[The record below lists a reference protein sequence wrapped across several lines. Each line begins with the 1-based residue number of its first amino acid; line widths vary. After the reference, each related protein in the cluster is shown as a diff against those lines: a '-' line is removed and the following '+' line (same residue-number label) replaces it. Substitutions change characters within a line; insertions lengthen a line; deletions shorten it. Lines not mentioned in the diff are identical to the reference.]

1 MQIIAEIYFK
11 EVFYMTNAQNNK
23 KMKQE
28 MNMRDFFKM
37 NIQDNI
43 FYFYTFKLIRSV
55 SLKKILYEIQFII
68 ILRGVIVNDYEIIQ
82 KWKAGL
88 TKNKLAE
95 IYRRQFNQQ
104 IRIIRSSM
112 RHRHDGKFITNYESL
127 AHVEKIIYKYL
138 KNNNK

>member
-28 MNMRDFFKM
+28 MNMRNFFKM

-55 SLKKILYEIQFII
+55 SLKKILY
-68 ILRGVIVNDYEIIQ
+68 
-82 KWKAGL
+82 
-88 TKNKLAE
+88 
-95 IYRRQFNQQ
+95 
-104 IRIIRSSM
+104 
-112 RHRHDGKFITNYESL
+112 
-127 AHVEKIIYKYL
+127 
-138 KNNNK
+138 

>member
-1 MQIIAEIYFK
+1 
-11 EVFYMTNAQNNK
+11 
-23 KMKQE
+23 
-28 MNMRDFFKM
+28 MN
-37 NIQDNI
+37 DN
-43 FYFYTFKLIRSV
+43 
-55 SLKKILYEIQFII
+55 
-68 ILRGVIVNDYEIIQ
+68 EIIQ

-112 RHRHDGKFITNYESL
+112 RHRHDGNFITNYESL
-127 AHVEKIIYKYL
+127 AHIEKIIYKYL